1 MTVVIKHCNKCD
13 EDKTIESFSKTG
25 GKYTTICKLCE
36 NKRKQAGRAKR
47 AEVNQKIEEVLQV
60 YVPKYVVKKYV
71 PDVVYVRNEG
81 MKHIPSRGLL
91 C

>member
-1 MTVVIKHCNKCD
+1 MLNELKHCNKCN
-13 EDKTIESFSKTG
+13 EDKKIEMFSKTG
-25 GKYTTICKLCE
+25 GKYTTICKGCE
-36 NKRKQAGRAKR
+36 NKRKQAGRSKK

-71 PDVVYVRNEG
+71 PETVYVRNEG
-81 MKHIPSRGLL
+81 LKHIQSHGLF